1 MAVAATAA
9 EAEAATWVVVEAAS
23 TAVEAASAADTAAAP
38 EVTAAAITEAVPT
51 VAEAMAV
58 IMAAG
63 TLDAVT
69 AAITEAVPM
78 VAVVTAADLPDAA
91 TAAPLAP
98 VAALQPGP
106 GRGRVVAVDL
116 PETSHLT
123 QPPPTEIGT
132 LLEAPAAHL

>member
-69 AAITEAVPM
+69 AAIAGGG
-78 VAVVTAADLPDAA
+78 AY
-91 TAAPLAP
+91 
-98 VAALQPGP
+98 G
-106 GRGRVVAVDL
+106 GRGYGGRSARTRLRRRLWLPWRHFSKILVVGG
-116 PETSHLT
+116 S
-123 QPPPTEIGT
+123 
-132 LLEAPAAHL
+132 